1 MTDKESLNL
10 HMNLGMLLS
19 NAHRAMT
26 KRFVQNTHKI
36 DLDISLDQWMVLGP
50 IWELN
55 DACHKELA
63 EYCLKDKTSITKII
77 DNLEKKNLVVRVP
90 DQVDHRKKRVVLTNA
105 GKQLFFDVLP
115 VMEKTRSEVQ
125 QDIPD
130 KDIEIFKQVLMRIT
144 ANLDDEEG
152 CTDN

>member
-1 MTDKESLNL
+1 
-10 HMNLGMLLS
+10 
-19 NAHRAMT
+19 
-26 KRFVQNTHKI
+26 
-36 DLDISLDQWMVLGP
+36 
-50 IWELN
+50 
-55 DACHKELA
+55 
-63 EYCLKDKTSITKII
+63 
-77 DNLEKKNLVVRVP
+77 VP

-144 ANLDDEEG
+144 ANLDDEES